1 MKNGIWTK
9 TPQHQRVIDF
19 CYKHRRFLNTVVWKD
34 KQNLGG
40 GEGGIY
46 MGLVRRIVFVSGSS
60 FQCLTFHTLK
70 VSHGVQF

>member
-1 MKNGIWTK
+1 MIQAFVMKNGIWTK

-40 GEGGIY
+40 GGGEFTW
-46 MGLVRRIVFVSGSS
+46 GWLGVLFSLAVPVFNV
-60 FQCLTFHTLK
+60 
-70 VSHGVQF
+70 